1 MMTLKPADNCPLNGF
16 APCRKFDCGWFTQ
29 LRGRN
34 PNGGADIDHYGC
46 AVAWLPV
53 LLIEGAQQSRQTGAA
68 IESFRNAMVAANE
81 ESRALLAATPQPTRI
96 QP

>member
-16 APCRKFDCGWFTQ
+16 APCKRFDCGWFTQ
-29 LRGRN
+29 LRGSN
-34 PNGGADIDHYGC
+34 PNTGEAVDHYGC

-53 LLIEGAQQSRQTGAA
+53 LLVENAQKANQTGAA

-81 ESRALLAATPQPTRI
+81 QSRALFAASNQDLLTRK
-96 QP
+96 